1 VIVRDVPPGGVPD
14 LVRHVV
20 ERGGFVQAVVPEHE
34 SLEERF
40 LEILKEHE

>member
-1 VIVRDVPPGGVPD
+1 MVVSDLPPGGVPD
-14 LVRHVV
+14 LVRHIV
-20 ERGGFVQAVVPEHE
+20 ERGGFVHAVVPEHE